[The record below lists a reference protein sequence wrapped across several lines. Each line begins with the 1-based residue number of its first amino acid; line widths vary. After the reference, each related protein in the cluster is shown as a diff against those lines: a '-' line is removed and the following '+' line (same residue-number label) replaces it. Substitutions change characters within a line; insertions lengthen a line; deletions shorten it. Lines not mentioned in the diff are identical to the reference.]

1 MSAFLELIKETP
13 PEDMQEAAE
22 IFRRYLQK
30 KQKEAKPPKL
40 LSLTEFQKRLKTD
53 VGIEKRK
60 DWLRNDLFAQCPALK
75 DYAFGL
81 NAGRG
86 HRLKIDEEAITWISK
101 HKQLIDWRG

>member
-1 MSAFLELIKETP
+1 MSALLELIRETP
-13 PEDMQEAAE
+13 PEDRKAAAE
-22 IFRRYLQK
+22 LLKPYLLVK
-30 KQKEAKPPKL
+30 KEPELPQL
-40 LSLTEFQKRLKTD
+40 LSVDEFRHEIKNRFGITKRP
-53 VGIEKRK
+53 
-60 DWLRNDLFAQCPALK
+60 DWIRNDLFAQCPALK